1 MSSQPVGILSTGAYV
16 PERVVGNEELAPR
29 IGVTAEWIER
39 KTGIR
44 ARRWAD
50 PSEAT
55 SEMAVAAAT
64 RALEQ
69 AGLTADRIDHLIVT
83 TSTGDA
89 PLPPTACLVQAELG
103 AHRAAAFDLNIACSG
118 FVHGLAVAHGLVAQ
132 NPGSHA
138 LVVAA
143 DLWSRF
149 VDFGDR
155 GTAALLADGA
165 GAAVVG
171 AVPGPYGILGTD
183 LLSHGDESSLLV
195 IKAGGSRKPA
205 SHATV
210 DEGGHFLR
218 MRGREVSDFV
228 LGKVPQ
234 AVKDLLAKTGV
245 RREDIAHFVPHQANG
260 VLLGRLAGAER
271 RTRRRCGERAAEGPP
286 RTGAPGPAADPVPPR
301 SATPRWTVC
310 RRPCASADGTDPL
323 GVRHIPSAAPPCC
336 PHG

>member
-1 MSSQPVGILSTGAYV
+1 MSGRTVGILSTGAYV

-55 SEMAVAAAT
+55 SEMAVGAAT
-64 RALEQ
+64 RALDQ
-69 AGLTADRIDHLIVT
+69 AGMTADRIDYLIVA

-89 PLPPTACLVQAELG
+89 PLPPTACLVQAALG
-103 AHRAAAFDLNIACSG
+103 AHRASAFDLNIACSG
-118 FVHGLAVAHGLVAQ
+118 FVHGLAVAQGLVAQ

-155 GTAALLADGA
+155 GTAALLSDAA

-171 AVPGPYGILGTD
+171 AVPDPYGILGTD
-183 LLSHGDESSLLV
+183 LVSHGEESSLLV
-195 IKAGGSRKPA
+195 IEAGGSRRPA

-210 DEGGHFLR
+210 DEGGHYLR

-234 AVKDLLAKTGV
+234 AVKELLAKAGV
-245 RREDIAHFVPHQANG
+245 PREDVAHFVPHQANG
-260 VLLGRLAGAER
+260 VLLRRLADQIGFENAHTHLTVEEYGNSGAASMAVTLDDANR
-271 RTRRRCGERAAEGPP
+271 AGLLRDGELVLLVGFGGGMALGASLLRW
-286 RTGAPGPAADPVPPR
+286 RSTGRVE
-301 SATPRWTVC
+301 T
-310 RRPCASADGTDPL
+310 
-323 GVRHIPSAAPPCC
+323 
-336 PHG
+336 

>member
-1 MSSQPVGILSTGAYV
+1 MNSRPVGILSTGAYV
-16 PERVVGNEELAPR
+16 PERIVGNEELAPR

-138 LVVAA
+138 LVIAA

-155 GTAALLADGA
+155 GTAALLADAA

-183 LLSHGDESSLLV
+183 LLSHGDASSLLV
-195 IKAGGSRKPA
+195 IEAGGSRKPA

-260 VLLGRLAGAER
+260 VLLGRLAEQIGFEKARTHLTVGEYGNSGAASMAVTLDDANR
-271 RTRRRCGERAAEGPP
+271 SGLLRDGELVLLVGFGGGMALGASLLRWRA
-286 RTGAPGPAADPVPPR
+286 TGRVE
-301 SATPRWTVC
+301 
-310 RRPCASADGTDPL
+310 L
-323 GVRHIPSAAPPCC
+323 
-336 PHG
+336 